1 MEEPT
6 IVYLFNKDHWAN
18 VIHPVTKLEL
28 IDMIPKS
35 GFNFFYDVPNNSY
48 VLVLRK
54 SFWEGLENDTK
65 TQFVRITRRIK
76 EEVEGMFTDTQR
88 VAIESSDPFDIFAQR
103 NAAQQTTIADRPA
116 TIPEGD
122 EILESNPEVTLDDGD
137 ETIDISSIT
146 SE

>member
-28 IDMIPKS
+28 MDMIPKS

-54 SFWEGLENDTK
+54 SFWEGLENDIK
-65 TQFVRITRRIK
+65 IHFVRITRRIK
-76 EEVEGMFTDTQR
+76 EEVEGLFTDAQR
-88 VAIESSDPFDIFAQR
+88 EAIESSDPFDIFAQR
-103 NAAQQTTIADRPA
+103 DAGSTNAQQIDRPA

-122 EILESNPEVTLDDGD
+122 EGTAEATDNVSDGE